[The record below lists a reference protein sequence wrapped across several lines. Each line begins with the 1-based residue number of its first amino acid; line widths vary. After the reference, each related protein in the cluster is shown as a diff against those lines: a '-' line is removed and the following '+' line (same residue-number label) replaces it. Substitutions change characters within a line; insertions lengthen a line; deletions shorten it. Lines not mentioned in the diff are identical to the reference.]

1 MSQSKLSRFFGGAP
15 GPVLLRLTVLSLVVG
30 IVLSA
35 LNLHPM
41 QLVRQFFNL
50 LERIYL
56 MGFDA
61 IGWAVEYFLLGAIV
75 VVPLWLFSRFM
86 KMTRK
91 DPD

>member
-15 GPVLLRLTVLSLVVG
+15 GPVVLRLAVLSLVVG

-41 QLVRQFFNL
+41 QLVTQFFNL
-50 LERIYL
+50 LERIYQ

-61 IGWAVEYFLLGAIV
+61 IGWAAEYFLLGAIV

-91 DPD
+91 DLD